1 MQPSEEEGE
10 GGAAVVLSTEAFL
23 EILTYASFHNEQHSP
38 AQFGQVSALSGCV
51 MATTQ
56 MKE

>member
-10 GGAAVVLSTEAFL
+10 GGAVVALSTEAFL
-23 EILTYASFHNEQHSP
+23 EVLTSFHNEQHSP